1 VASTAEHKSRS
12 AFARLL
18 QLVYRHFSEAGFED
32 ALADSLRESMALIGL
47 WENWSADQGWTHSA
61 YTEDMVTGWFD
72 GARQYVRCILTVP
85 PR

>member
-1 VASTAEHKSRS
+1 
-12 AFARLL
+12 
-18 QLVYRHFSEAGFED
+18 
-32 ALADSLRESMALIGL
+32 MALIGL

-72 GARQYVRCILTVP
+72 GVRQYVRCILTVP